1 MLRTEKRLDDM
12 DMVKGVGIILV
23 VIGHS
28 TYVSENTLTWLA
40 SFHMP
45 LFFLISGMLFAYR
58 HAEKEKFSIYAKKRF
73 FGMMIPYFWFSLIY
87 IGVDYY
93 YLFAHPELI
102 DQAFINAAV
111 LQAVSFYGISVLWFL
126 PTLFL
131 GELLF
136 YFLIKK
142 CRTWQLA
149 AAGIFS
155 AWAAVPGVTL
165 VQRYVNMEENA
176 FMTWLGNVLLGLLRV
191 FPAVAFLLLGYGVW
205 QLLQRLSIKPLY
217 EVIAGVMLL
226 LFHAAVA
233 FANGRVDLHYLVFHN
248 VLYYYVA
255 ACSATFGFLL
265 IFRHVK
271 PLWLL
276 TFLGSNSLIV
286 MLTHLDCQVMSTAIR
301 FAAGMNQFI
310 PRAKDLMFRVNL
322 YGALLIG
329 ELVLIVLINRFG
341 FFLIGRKHPVKMQF
355 PGCVE
360 RLLTGIRAKRFK
372 RIK

>member
-45 LFFLISGMLFAYR
+45 LFFLISGMLFAYK
-58 HAEKEKFSIYAKKRF
+58 HAEKEKFSMYAKKRF
-73 FGMMIPYFWFSLIY
+73 CGMMIPYFWFSLIY

-142 CRTWQLA
+142 CRAWQLA
-149 AAGIFS
+149 AVGIFS

-165 VQRYVNMEENA
+165 VQHYVDMEENA
-176 FMTWLGNVLLGLLRV
+176 FMTWFGNVLLGLLRV

-205 QLLQRLSIKPLY
+205 RLLQRLSIKPPY

-255 ACSATFGFLL
+255 ACSATFGLL
-265 IFRHVK
+265 PF
-271 PLWLL
+271 WA
-276 TFLGSNSLIV
+276 
-286 MLTHLDCQVMSTAIR
+286 AI
-301 FAAGMNQFI
+301 
-310 PRAKDLMFRVNL
+310 P
-322 YGALLIG
+322 
-329 ELVLIVLINRFG
+329 
-341 FFLIGRKHPVKMQF
+341 
-355 PGCVE
+355 
-360 RLLTGIRAKRFK
+360 
-372 RIK
+372 